1 MSSSTPHIV
10 LLEINGAEPHRQ
22 ERPADAAITPG
33 DLCEV
38 NSDGE
43 LAPIASAGKHNA
55 RIFALESYYADD
67 PTQPALAQAYA
78 AADYVPHIYAPRGAL
93 VYARL
98 AASQVIGIGDPLIS
112 STTGGCLAKATV
124 DGSTIS
130 GAIIGYAEEAVTTT
144 GAAGRV
150 KVRIA

>member
-1 MSSSTPHIV
+1 MASSTPHIV
-10 LLEINGAEPHRQ
+10 LLEINGAEPHRH
-22 ERPADAAITPG
+22 ERPADTAITPG

-43 LAPIASAGKHNA
+43 LVPISSAGKHNA
-55 RIFALESYYADD
+55 RIFALESPYADD

-98 AASQVIGIGDPLIS
+98 AASQTIVVGDPLIS
-112 STTGGCLAKATV
+112 SATAGCLSKATV
-124 DGSTIS
+124 DASTLS
-130 GAIIGYAEEAVTTT
+130 GAVVGYAEEAVTTT
-144 GAAGRV
+144 GSTGRV